1 MRKCITKEY
10 PKNWRV
16 RRSYTPILSD
26 IFETSLAAAKKTKEG
41 IEIEDPEDSSVVS
54 EMMHLTYLT
63 INPEDQDTEDLSY
76 LMEEKHQEKHPDS
89 SLVPQLSLSTETTGA
104 EITSSNKSNTKPN
117 SVIEENKEVIPETSS

>member
-1 MRKCITKEY
+1 M
-10 PKNWRV
+10 
-16 RRSYTPILSD
+16 
-26 IFETSLAAAKKTKEG
+26 
-41 IEIEDPEDSSVVS
+41 EDPEDSSVVS

-117 SVIEENKEVIPETSS
+117 SVIEENK